1 VNVKEYINSGLV
13 ESYVLG
19 LATDAER
26 LEFEQV
32 CATYP
37 EIAEARDAFERS
49 LENQLIRDAITPPS
63 FIKEKIQQQIS
74 SAANSSSNLSDD
86 VIADTPVRRMNVW
99 RLLAAACFVGLLGVG
114 YWAYT
119 TNEKYQ
125 NALAKQSATE
135 KELQQS
141 TAQLESLQQQ
151 ADMMT
156 KPGVKMVALKG
167 TANAPQAQTT
177 IFWDTTGTRDVY
189 LMINNLPQPATDKQ
203 YQLWAIIDKQPVDLG
218 MIDYEANQKRLL
230 LRMKNVQNAQ
240 AFAITLEQRGRSNTE
255 KPEGQMYVLGNL

>member
-1 VNVKEYINSGLV
+1 MNVKEYINSGIV

-26 LEFEQV
+26 LEFEQM
-32 CATYP
+32 CAAHA

-49 LENQLIRDAITPPS
+49 LEEQLMRDAVEPPVAL
-63 FIKEKIQQQIS
+63 KEKILNAVKP
-74 SAANSSSNLSDD
+74 AATETDLQHEINE
-86 VIADTPVRRMNVW
+86 APVRRMNVW
-99 RLLAAACFVGLLGVG
+99 KLLAAACFVGLLGVG

-119 TNEKYQ
+119 TNNKYED
-125 NALAKQSATE
+125 ALAKQAAAE
-135 KELQQS
+135 RQLQQS

-167 TANAPQAQTT
+167 TAMAPQAQTT
-177 IFWDTTGTRDVY
+177 IFWDTTGTKDVY

-203 YQLWAIIDKQPVDLG
+203 YQLWAIIDKKPVDLG
-218 MIDYEANQKRLL
+218 MIDYDLREKRLL
-230 LRMKNVQNAQ
+230 VKMKNAQGVQ
-240 AFAITLEQRGRSNTE
+240 AFAITLEKRDRPNKE
-255 KPEGQMYVLGNL
+255 KPEGDMYVVGNL